1 MTELLDLT
9 NFQVSN
15 TSLTEFILGLILTI
29 VYSLF
34 LRKIYIIYSTSV
46 SNKSIVANIFPLFAI
61 SIFLI
66 VITIKSSIVLSLGLV
81 GALSIIRFRTAIKEP
96 EQIVY
101 FLILTGISIASAA
114 GAYTFPIL
122 IILFIY
128 IYNMANSNS
137 RKKNIYSV
145 NDQLII
151 TVDKIENN
159 VIEELIKILNNS
171 NVDVD
176 IQSINKRDEQTIIVL
191 KLSDFNLNS
200 LSIVEDFLENK
211 KISKR
216 TLEFFSSSEWNILKK
231 NPRVILI

>member
-15 TSLTEFILGLILTI
+15 TSLSEFILGLSLTI
-29 VYSLF
+29 IYSLF
-34 LRKIYIIYSTSV
+34 LRKIYITYSTSV
-46 SNKSIVANIFPLFAI
+46 SNKSLVANIFPLFAV

-114 GAYTFPIL
+114 GAYIFPIL

-128 IYNMANSNS
+128 IYNMSNSNS
-137 RKKNIYSV
+137 RKENIYSV

-159 VIEELIKILNNS
+159 VIEELIKILNDS

-176 IQSINKRDEQTIIVL
+176 IQSINKRDGQTTIVL

-200 LSIVEDFLENK
+200 LSIVEDFLENN
-211 KISKR
+211 KISNR
-216 TLEFFSSSEWNILKK
+216 TLEFFSSSEWNILKENLK
-231 NPRVILI
+231 VTII

>member
-15 TSLTEFILGLILTI
+15 TSLSEFILGLSLTI
-29 VYSLF
+29 IYSLF
-34 LRKIYIIYSTSV
+34 LRKIYITYSTSV
-46 SNKSIVANIFPLFAI
+46 SNKSLVANIFPLFAV

-114 GAYTFPIL
+114 GAYIFPIL

-128 IYNMANSNS
+128 IYNMSNSNS

-176 IQSINKRDEQTIIVL
+176 VQSINKRDEQTTIVL
-191 KLSDFNLNS
+191 KLSNFNLNS
-200 LSIVEDFLENK
+200 LSIVEDFLENN
-211 KISKR
+211 KISNR
-216 TLEFFSSSEWNILKK
+216 TLEFFSSSE
-231 NPRVILI
+231 

>member
-15 TSLTEFILGLILTI
+15 TSLSEFILGLSLTI
-29 VYSLF
+29 IYSLF
-34 LRKIYIIYSTSV
+34 LRKIYITYSTSV
-46 SNKSIVANIFPLFAI
+46 SNKSLVANIFPLFAV

-114 GAYTFPIL
+114 GAYIFPIL

-128 IYNMANSNS
+128 IYNMSNSNS
-137 RKKNIYSV
+137 RKENIYSV

-159 VIEELIKILNNS
+159 VIEELIKILNDS

-176 IQSINKRDEQTIIVL
+176 IQSINKRDGQTTIVL

-200 LSIVEDFLENK
+200 LSIVEDFLENN
-211 KISKR
+211 KISNR
-216 TLEFFSSSEWNILKK
+216 TLEFFSSSE
-231 NPRVILI
+231 

>member
-15 TSLTEFILGLILTI
+15 TSLSEFILGLSLTI
-29 VYSLF
+29 IYSLF
-34 LRKIYIIYSTSV
+34 LRKIYITYSTSV
-46 SNKSIVANIFPLFAI
+46 SNKSLVANIFPLFAV

-101 FLILTGISIASAA
+101 FLLLTGISIASAA
-114 GAYTFPIL
+114 GAYIFPIL

-128 IYNMANSNS
+128 IYNMSNSNS

-176 IQSINKRDEQTIIVL
+176 VQSINKRDGQTTIVL

-200 LSIVEDFLENK
+200 LSIVEDFLENN
-211 KISKR
+211 KISNR
-216 TLEFFSSSEWNILKK
+216 TLEFFSSSE
-231 NPRVILI
+231 

>member
-1 MTELLDLT
+1 MSELLDLT
-9 NFQVSN
+9 NFQISN
-15 TSLTEFILGLILTI
+15 TSLSEFILGLILTI
-29 VYSLF
+29 IYSLF
-34 LRKIYIIYSTSV
+34 LRKIYIKFSSSV
-46 SNKSIVANIFPLFAI
+46 SNKSIVANIFPLFAT

-114 GAYTFPIL
+114 GAYVFPIL
-122 IILFIY
+122 IIVFIY
-128 IYNMANSNS
+128 IYNQINSNS
-137 RKKNIYSV
+137 RKNNVYSV

-151 TVDKIENN
+151 TVDKIENKT
-159 VIEELIKILNNS
+159 IEELIKILNNS
-171 NVDVD
+171 NVNVD
-176 IQSINKRDEQTIIVL
+176 IQSINKKDEQTIIVL
-191 KLSDFNLNS
+191 KLSDFDLNS

-216 TLEFFSSSEWNILKK
+216 ALEFFSSSE
-231 NPRVILI
+231 